1 MNPQNPKINR
11 VAIFTNFNIQE
22 KGKAALQVAD
32 YLAERG
38 VTVAIHASNR
48 EKIFRQHRHKSNFLY
63 LPTEELYSTS
73 DLVIVFGGDGTIL
86 DAARYAAPYALPILG
101 FNLGRIGYM
110 AELEISEIDY
120 LSQICEGNYTID
132 ERTMLSVEIM
142 NPSGKLRKSA
152 FALNDAV
159 LTNGALARLVDFELY
174 EGGNLLTQYRADGLI
189 MATPTGS
196 TAYSMSAGGSIIDPR
211 LDAICVTPICP
222 HTLAS
227 RPILFSDS
235 AVLEVKNT
243 SRREKMIYLTVDGKI
258 SFELYYNDVV
268 RVTKSDKTTRLIR
281 VKNSSFYSNLRAKL
295 CTPDHL

>member
-1 MNPQNPKINR
+1 MNPPNPKINR

-32 YLAERG
+32 YLSERG
-38 VTVAIHASNR
+38 ITVAIHASNR
-48 EKIFRQHRHKSNFLY
+48 EKIFRLHRHRSSFLY
-63 LPTEELYSTS
+63 LPTEELYATS
-73 DLVIVFGGDGTIL
+73 DIVIVFGGDGTIL

-101 FNLGRIGYM
+101 FNFGRIGYM
-110 AELEISEIDY
+110 AELELSEIDY

-142 NPSGKLRKSA
+142 NASRKLRKSA

-189 MATPTGS
+189 LSTPTGS
-196 TAYSMSAGGSIIDPR
+196 TAYSMSAGGSIIDPH

-222 HTLAS
+222 HSLSS

-243 SRREKMIYLTVDGKI
+243 SKREKMIYLTVDGKI
-258 SFELYYNDVV
+258 SFELYYNDIV
-268 RVTKSDKTTRLIR
+268 RVSKSDKKTRLVR

-295 CTPDHL
+295 CTPDYL